1 MVQKTKKLTFESSMS
16 LHIPLLRVFSV
27 ILSKLVL
34 LSWDDDIERFFSSF
48 QTEEEV

>member
-1 MVQKTKKLTFESSMS
+1 MS

-34 LSWDDDIERFFSSF
+34 LGWDDDVERFFSSF